1 MFCNGIELS
10 YLRQLK
16 CLITCFLW
24 LGVAC
29 GKNVWNIC
37 ALLFAGQW
45 KWEYLQVLAN
55 LRPCLMRNKG
65 LLGVA
70 LSRGLLY
77 RALGFKRVVANFYR
91 TQVFGKKRAHR
102 QDMAIHCNKIQRSS
116 TSSELYHTLHRTTR
130 QYIVT
135 YIAVFDVRQ
144 CLHKAAT
151 NWIWEEKGEAVTLK
165 RAIYILSWIRPSPK
179 ASTSSAST
187 IT

>member
-130 QYIVT
+130 QYIVK
-135 YIAVFDVRQ
+135 YIYRASIVWASEIYCCSVWCNWCWVFPGQICRVQ
-144 CLHKAAT
+144 
-151 NWIWEEKGEAVTLK
+151 
-165 RAIYILSWIRPSPK
+165 
-179 ASTSSAST
+179 STE
-187 IT
+187 ICK